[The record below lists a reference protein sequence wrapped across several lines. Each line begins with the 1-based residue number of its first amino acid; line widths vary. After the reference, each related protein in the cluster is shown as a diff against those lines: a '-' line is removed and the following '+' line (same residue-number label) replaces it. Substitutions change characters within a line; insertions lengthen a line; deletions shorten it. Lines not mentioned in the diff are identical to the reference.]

1 MVGLT
6 KLDDTINLTESIQK
20 KHERTTRVWQKWRFS
35 APQTHLWLI
44 KVWFSASTFV
54 VKIATFAKP
63 ENVSGQAKCDT
74 YHYLNEKMELK
85 LNERKLTFKIIQLTF
100 DKKNIENIFYDKNN
114 KTLKETFEHDK
125 YSRLK
130 TLLADKYK
138 NQLDL
143 KLGDFLK
150 HLKQTNDKNYLC
162 FLNKY
167 GDNKFCEFKIQD
179 HLTDKGIYCYIKNGE
194 IKYIGRCTDNFKK
207 RINQGYGKIHPKNCF
222 KDGQATNCHLNSL
235 INSADNIEFGVYLMT
250 DKSTEEIK
258 ELEKLILTCNRYE
271 WNIQTS

>member
-1 MVGLT
+1 
-6 KLDDTINLTESIQK
+6 
-20 KHERTTRVWQKWRFS
+20 
-35 APQTHLWLI
+35 
-44 KVWFSASTFV
+44 
-54 VKIATFAKP
+54 
-63 ENVSGQAKCDT
+63 
-74 YHYLNEKMELK
+74 MELK

-130 TLLADKYK
+130 TFLADKYK

-194 IKYIGRCTDNFKK
+194 IKYIGRCIDNFKK

-235 INSADNIEFGVYLMT
+235 INSADNVEFGVYVMT

>member
-1 MVGLT
+1 
-6 KLDDTINLTESIQK
+6 
-20 KHERTTRVWQKWRFS
+20 
-35 APQTHLWLI
+35 
-44 KVWFSASTFV
+44 
-54 VKIATFAKP
+54 
-63 ENVSGQAKCDT
+63 
-74 YHYLNEKMELK
+74 MELK
-85 LNERKLTFKIIQLTF
+85 LNERKLTFEIIQLTF
-100 DKKNIENIFYDKNN
+100 VKKNIENIFYDKNN

-125 YSRLK
+125 YSRLR

-179 HLTDKGIYCYIKNGE
+179 HLTDKGIYCYIKNGK

-207 RINQGYGKIHPKNCF
+207 RIIQGYGKIHPKNCF

-235 INSADNIEFGVYLMT
+235 INSADNVEFGVYVMT

>member
-1 MVGLT
+1 
-6 KLDDTINLTESIQK
+6 
-20 KHERTTRVWQKWRFS
+20 
-35 APQTHLWLI
+35 
-44 KVWFSASTFV
+44 
-54 VKIATFAKP
+54 
-63 ENVSGQAKCDT
+63 
-74 YHYLNEKMELK
+74 MELK

-130 TLLADKYK
+130 TLLAEKYK

-235 INSADNIEFGVYLMT
+235 INSADNVEFGVYVMT

>member
-1 MVGLT
+1 
-6 KLDDTINLTESIQK
+6 
-20 KHERTTRVWQKWRFS
+20 
-35 APQTHLWLI
+35 
-44 KVWFSASTFV
+44 
-54 VKIATFAKP
+54 
-63 ENVSGQAKCDT
+63 
-74 YHYLNEKMELK
+74 MELK